1 MAHEDRESKIFPE
14 ADSAN
19 VFITCHN
26 LTTDFLVYATDMG
39 HIVYFHVEEWA
50 IAVEYKHSVGVNNIF
65 VDSAGTR
72 LIFFDV
78 KSQGYL
84 FDAVSG
90 LLNF

>member
-1 MAHEDRESKIFPE
+1 M
-14 ADSAN
+14 
-19 VFITCHN
+19 
-26 LTTDFLVYATDMG
+26 VYATDMG

-50 IAVEYKHSVGVNNIF
+50 VSVEYKHNVGINSIF

-84 FDAVSG
+84 YDTVRCLLIFFSNYFIIFDFLDV
-90 LLNF
+90 